1 MTNKLARAR
10 LVFID
15 DCYNFAQTES
25 PAQSGGPSCRVC
37 RPEQVRLQ
45 DPYPSYS
52 GEVVWREV
60 SSKSARMDEHS
71 MPGIVAEMSRAVD
84 NAVAR
89 LASSLQDHV
98 APASASRRGT
108 N

>member
-1 MTNKLARAR
+1 MIAITLRRPSRLLSPVALLAA
-10 LVFID
+10 
-15 DCYNFAQTES
+15 FAGLS
-25 PAQSGGPSCRVC
+25 RCAGKIR
-37 RPEQVRLQ
+37 
-45 DPYPSYS
+45 YPSYS